1 MIRITTQKDIPAVL
15 DIHRLAFEE
24 EDEAILVGNLLDDET
39 AHPLLSL
46 VMEEDDEILGHI
58 LFTKACVAESDVCA
72 MLLAPLAVHPDRQ
85 YKGIGQRLMK
95 EGFRQ
100 LAAMGVELV
109 FVLGDPA
116 YYPRVG
122 FVKDAGAL
130 GFATPQPI
138 PSQYREAWMVKDLN
152 NGALDR
158 YHGQVRVA
166 DQISAREYWSD

>member
-24 EDEAILVGNLLDDET
+24 EDEAILVENLLDDET

-46 VMEEDDEILGHI
+46 VMEEDGEIVGHI
-58 LFTKACVAESDVCA
+58 LFTKASVEASDVSA

-95 EGFRQ
+95 EGFRH
-100 LAAMGVELV
+100 LAGMGVELV

-122 FVKDAGAL
+122 FVTDAGGQ

-152 NGALDR
+152 GGAIDR
-158 YHGQVRVA
+158 YRGQVRVA
-166 DQISAREYWSD
+166 DQISAGEYWSD

>member
-1 MIRITTQKDIPAVL
+1 MIRIATQKDMPAVL

-24 EDEAILVGNLLDDET
+24 EDEAILVENLLDDET

-46 VMEEDDEILGHI
+46 LMEEDEEILGHI
-58 LFTKACVAESDVCA
+58 LFTKASVEASDVSA
-72 MLLAPLAVHPDRQ
+72 MLLAPLAVHPGRQ

-95 EGFRQ
+95 EGFRH
-100 LAAMGVELV
+100 LANMGVELV

-122 FVKDAGAL
+122 FVTDAGGQ
-130 GFATPQPI
+130 GFATPQPV

-158 YHGQVRVA
+158 YCGQVRVA
-166 DQISAREYWSD
+166 DQINAPEYWSD